1 MKTTESNKQ
10 LLERFE
16 KRIKQ
21 LSEEQGELDT
31 AYQRWLEIDVMLTR
45 LEGSKQAIEYLEY
58 GKLPNDGQHTGMKDH
73 QPRVK

>member
-1 MKTTESNKQ
+1 MKQTESNTQ

-21 LSEEQGELDT
+21 LSEEQGKLDV
-31 AYQRWLEIDVMLTR
+31 AYERWLELDKQLTR

-73 QPRVK
+73 APR

>member
-10 LLERFE
+10 LLESFE

-31 AYQRWLEIDVMLTR
+31 AYQRWLELDVMLNR

>member
-1 MKTTESNKQ
+1 MKTTDSNKQ

-31 AYQRWLEIDVMLTR
+31 AYQRWLELDVMLNR

>member
-31 AYQRWLEIDVMLTR
+31 SYQRCVELDVMLNR
-45 LEGSKQAIEYLEY
+45 LEGSKQAI
-58 GKLPNDGQHTGMKDH
+58 
-73 QPRVK
+73 

>member
-1 MKTTESNKQ
+1 MKKTESNTQ

-21 LSEEQGELDT
+21 LSEEQGKLDV
-31 AYQRWLEIDVMLTR
+31 AYQRWLELDVMLNR

-58 GKLPNDGQHTGMKDH
+58 GRLPNDGQHTGMEDH
-73 QPRVK
+73 APR

>member
-1 MKTTESNKQ
+1 
-10 LLERFE
+10 
-16 KRIKQ
+16 
-21 LSEEQGELDT
+21 
-31 AYQRWLEIDVMLTR
+31 MLNR

>member
-31 AYQRWLEIDVMLTR
+31 AYQRWLELDVMLNR

>member
-1 MKTTESNKQ
+1 MKQTESNTQ

-21 LSEEQGELDT
+21 LSEEQGKLDV
-31 AYQRWLEIDVMLTR
+31 AYQRWLELDVMLNR

-73 QPRVK
+73 APR